1 MLNNPLLQ
9 QIQQISARLRTVQ
22 NPIQFMM
29 QNYGANNPEFMN
41 VLQDI
46 QGKTPE
52 QIAQYTRNRANA
64 KKFDLQGFFNQ
75 SGINIR

>member
-1 MLNNPLLQ
+1 MLNNPFMQ
-9 QIQQISARLRTVQ
+9 RIQQIATQLRGIQ

-29 QNYGANNPEFMN
+29 QNYGANNPEFMK

-75 SGINIR
+75 TGINIR